1 MKHACWSV
9 FALAFFAAPALADDV
24 TKEDVVK
31 LAKAGISDEII
42 IKFLTSKGAKLD
54 LSASEVVELKTAG
67 VSDTVIAHL
76 LKTADH
82 PESHGTAKKA
92 APKPVSPP
100 PALRSNRLR
109 TTTIPYNTSRSV
121 RTYAIPNYYSSP
133 RTYYFPLPYT
143 YSHHSY
149 GHHSYGHHSYGHHS
163 SNHHGGHRT
172 GHH

>member
-9 FALAFFAAPALADDV
+9 FALAVFTAPALADDV

-82 PESHGTAKKA
+82 PKSHGAAKKA
-92 APKPVSPP
+92 APKPASPP
-100 PALRSNRLR
+100 PALRSNLLR
-109 TTTIPYNTSRSV
+109 TTYIPYNRSRSY
-121 RTYAIPNYYSSP
+121 RTYAVPNYYSYP

-143 YSHHSY
+143 SSHHSY
-149 GHHSYGHHSYGHHS
+149 GRHSYCG
-163 SNHHGGHRT
+163 HHGGHH
-172 GHH
+172 GVHH